1 MVVHI
6 AVIGTK
12 TGHVTEWLRSGS
24 VEKIYLL
31 HSKKTT
37 EIDFPKKVRELEK
50 DIKKQYPDCI
60 IIKRVIENAFNLD
73 DTQNV
78 ITEIIYYERNKNNVE
93 NQEIAINVT
102 GGTKVQAAAAVLS
115 AYKHGTKAYYI
126 LNRNINKNLKE
137 YVVPLPIP
145 SMNIGKMN
153 ETQQKVLRLI
163 SEGTFERRDI
173 EAKWTVSFDDEL
185 KHKGK
190 KMIRK
195 IREHDFCTCG
205 HLEERHPKKSTHRI
219 RAIRECEEP
228 KCTCK
233 KFEVKITGA
242 ITKKKLLE
250 KMGLDKSVP
259 YNVYDENKKPIG
271 QRKIQK
277 GATKIHAIATKLESK
292 GYITISKKIPTLEKI
307 SLGGDRFEFKK
318 GNTSGVLYKITTAGR
333 RQAKDMMMASWHLKK
348 QAKT

>member
-6 AVIGTK
+6 APIGTE
-12 TGHVTEWLRSGS
+12 TAHVIEWLRSGP

-31 HSKKTT
+31 HSKKTA
-37 EIDFPKKVRELEK
+37 EVNFPKKARDLEK
-50 DIKKQYPDCI
+50 QIKKLYPGVE

-102 GGTKVQAAAAVLS
+102 GGTAVQAAAAVLS

-126 LNRNINKNLKE
+126 LNRNKNKNLKE
-137 YVVPLPIP
+137 YVDPLPIP

-242 ITKKKLLE
+242 ITKHKLLE
-250 KMGLDKSVP
+250 KMGLDELVP
-259 YNVYDENKKPIG
+259 YKG

-277 GATKIHAIATKLESK
+277 GATKIYATTKELKRK
-292 GYITISKKIPTLEKI
+292 GYITILKEIPTLVKK
-307 SLGGDRFEFKK
+307 SLGDGISEFVK
-318 GNTSGVLYKITTAGR
+318 GTTSGILYEITSAGR
-333 RQAKDMMMASWHLKK
+333 RQAKDTMMLDDEATTKLQKLVF
-348 QAKT
+348 